1 MPWNWVDAATKAL
14 QRAYRDLE
22 KAKKKTD
29 AAKKAWEAAVAKV
42 FGLKGDIKASLAADA
57 AEDAYHKAEAEER
70 EARRKYDE
78 ALAGQVKAA
87 LAAGLDR

>member
-1 MPWNWVDAATKAL
+1 M
-14 QRAYRDLE
+14 
-22 KAKKKTD
+22 
-29 AAKKAWEAAVAKV
+29 
-42 FGLKGDIKASLAADA
+42 FGLKDEIKASLAADA